1 MAEPQGQKQP
11 RRADT
16 RETREGGASPSP
28 TKVGATQEDEENP
41 RLQGRLWS
49 GWVGR
54 EFAGDQAGAAAKGEI
69 EEAPLDEDDDAALE
83 FDDVDQVDEEPDEPG
98 DEAGDVNAENVGD
111 GGGAADDGHVALV
124 EIFEW
129 RESATG
135 EARFDEF
142 GGVFPSLDGDLGD
155 ARQGFTFCIIGV
167 CQIAEDENFGM
178 VGNGEVGI
186 DLQAAGTVGFGVET
200 LGYFSGEGSGGDAAG
215 PEDGARGGGA
225 GSSVVLGTDAF
236 PINVGDESAEHEF
249 NTEGLYELFRF
260 GGEIFGIR
268 RENAWAAFHKNDAGF
283 LRADPAEIG
292 LQRMEIGRAS

>member
-69 EEAPLDEDDDAALE
+69 DKAQLDEDDDAALE
-83 FDDVDQVDEEPDEPG
+83 FDDVDQVDEEPDAPG
-98 DEAGDVNAENVGD
+98 NKARDMYAENIGD
-111 GGGAADDGHVALV
+111 GGGAADEGHVALV

-142 GGVFPSLDGDLGD
+142 GGVFPPLDGDLGD
-155 ARQGFTFCIIGV
+155 AGEWVAFCV
-167 CQIAEDENFGM
+167 VRDCQIAENENFGM
-178 VGNGEVGI
+178 VGDGEVGI
-186 DLQAAGTVGFGVET
+186 DLEAAGPVGFGVET

-215 PEDGARGGGA
+215 PEDGALGDGA
-225 GSSVVLGTDAF
+225 GGFAVREGDAF
-236 PINVGDESAEHEF
+236 PQH
-249 NTEGLYELFRF
+249 LY
-260 GGEIFGIR
+260 
-268 RENAWAAFHKNDAGF
+268 
-283 LRADPAEIG
+283 
-292 LQRMEIGRAS
+292 S